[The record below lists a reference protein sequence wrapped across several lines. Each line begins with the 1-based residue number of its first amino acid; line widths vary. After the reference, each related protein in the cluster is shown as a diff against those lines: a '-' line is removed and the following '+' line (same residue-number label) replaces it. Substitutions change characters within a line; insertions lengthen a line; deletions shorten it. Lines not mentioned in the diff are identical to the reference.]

1 MEQFMKIN
9 TAVNGFVW
17 GPVMLVLLVGTGIY
31 LSIAVGF
38 IQFTKIGYW
47 WKNTIGKIFKKGE
60 AGDGEITPLQAVST
74 ALASTVG
81 TGNIAGVT
89 GAIILGGP
97 GAVFWMWVS
106 ALFGMVTKF
115 SEVTLA
121 VKYRER
127 NEKGDWCGGPMY
139 YIKNGLG
146 PKWKWL
152 GGVFAVLGAIA
163 AFGIGNIAQVHS
175 IADSVKSVAV
185 AFNENAASRETMIC
199 LITGICVAIFVALV
213 LLGGVKRIGQVTEK
227 LVPLM
232 AVIYIV
238 CALIV
243 VFANVSAVPGVFASI
258 FKGAF
263 NPAAVTGGAGAALL
277 NAALVLA
284 LSTALVYA
292 MHLPVTGLTFA
303 CLFMMAG
310 FSLLGKN
317 LLNILP
323 VLLGGWLYA
332 KFQGEP
338 FSKYIYQT
346 LFSTCLSP
354 LVSFWLVHLPGWWCI
369 PAMLFSGVA
378 IGFFVPPIAGYTVK
392 LHQG

>member
-1 MEQFMKIN
+1 MKK
-9 TAVNGFVW
+9 TAASSRSDRQS
-17 GPVMLVLLVGTGIY
+17 PVLRGVL
-31 LSIAVGF
+31 
-38 IQFTKIGYW
+38 
-47 WKNTIGKIFKKGE
+47 
-60 AGDGEITPLQAVST
+60 P
-74 ALASTVG
+74 ALCV
-81 TGNIAGVT
+81 
-89 GAIILGGP
+89 
-97 GAVFWMWVS
+97 
-106 ALFGMVTKF
+106 
-115 SEVTLA
+115 
-121 VKYRER
+121 
-127 NEKGDWCGGPMY
+127 
-139 YIKNGLG
+139 
-146 PKWKWL
+146 
-152 GGVFAVLGAIA
+152 VLA
-163 AFGIGNIAQVHS
+163 AF
-175 IADSVKSVAV
+175 
-185 AFNENAASRETMIC
+185 AFVSQPPRELLHGFWQILISDAG
-199 LITGICVAIFVALV
+199 LITD
-213 LLGGVKRIGQVTEK
+213 
-227 LVPLM
+227 P
-232 AVIYIV
+232 
-238 CALIV
+238 
-243 VFANVSAVPGVFASI
+243 
-258 FKGAF
+258 
-263 NPAAVTGGAGAALL
+263 AVTGGAGAALL

-392 LHQG
+392 LHQGFDLYNVGFAAGFLGLGIASICKGLGVEFVTELQWGFEDHETSQVLNCFRVYRSMNQICDVGMTKHVWRNLKIQAIYHMTIVPCFFTQLRVKHILHIFPVHKFASYPRFCCPCHDILPKPLKLRIRQRLSILVGNYIV